1 MSEILLWFVVLAG
14 ALAVLIKGADVF
26 VEQAATLARA
36 LGVSDAIIGVTLVAL
51 GTSLPELAASLASAL
66 DGAGEFV
73 AGTVVG
79 SNVANIGLIMG
90 AAALAFRGF
99 SVGPQ
104 LMRLDMPVLIVSAL
118 VLALMLQ
125 DGRVEASEGV
135 VLLLLYAVYLS
146 QSLRRQADDDAP
158 RQRPSLKTWA
168 YLLAGVAAIY
178 FGARYTVEAV
188 NKLTTLLGLADVSL
202 LALTVVAVGSS
213 LPELVVSL
221 TAAKKNYH
229 DLSVGN
235 VVGSNICNSFLV
247 MGAPALIQPLPVSR
261 AVADVGLPFMLA
273 ISLVFLVMAHSGR
286 VSRHFGL
293 ILLLMFGLFIGRTMG
308 AL

>member
-1 MSEILLWFVVLAG
+1 M
-14 ALAVLIKGADVF
+14 
-26 VEQAATLARA
+26 
-36 LGVSDAIIGVTLVAL
+36 
-51 GTSLPELAASLASAL
+51 
-66 DGAGEFV
+66 
-73 AGTVVG
+73 
-79 SNVANIGLIMG
+79 
-90 AAALAFRGF
+90 
-99 SVGPQ
+99 
-104 LMRLDMPVLIVSAL
+104 
-118 VLALMLQ
+118 
-125 DGRVEASEGV
+125 
-135 VLLLLYAVYLS
+135 LLLLYAVYLS